1 MLWPIRISLT
11 KLWPIRISLSK
22 LRPLNG
28 ASITRTSIV
37 VALFAAF
44 LYGDFALFRRLF
56 AAMAKAE
63 EVSPFL
69 ALGLLRNLLALVF
82 LSAFVMLFSS
92 AMTSA
97 IGAFFSDL
105 DLDIFHAAPVPKT
118 RLVLARWGKTFA
130 QSATMI
136 YIFIAPMFVAFA
148 LRYRT
153 APGFYPIVLVNL
165 AFLLTIPVTLG
176 AFVIIVL
183 VRFFPIQRV
192 SQIVATIAILVLTI
206 AVVAFRMSRPE
217 RLFASINTD
226 DVTRVLQTVELPSLD
241 RYPGTALA
249 DTMVAMADGRA
260 AQPLP
265 PKIMFTAMALFA
277 LFVLVA
283 RRIYFPAFVRARESM
298 APAALGASGMTSLVD
313 ALLTPFA
320 APTRALI
327 GKEVRTLT
335 RDVAQWSQLFLMA
348 ALLFLYLYNI
358 RMLPLSGDARAT
370 IVAYGNLGMAGF
382 VVAAICLRFA
392 YPSVSSEGKAFWI
405 VQSAPVS
412 YRQLLIVKVLVYS
425 APLTILSLLLTI
437 FADVLLDANRVV
449 WTFTLLG
456 ASMLGVTLVSMGVGL
471 GALSPDFAAENP
483 LQVGLS
489 LGGFAYM
496 AASLAYV
503 GGLMLLMA
511 RPVTRYFFSRF
522 FGFDADT
529 VAINL
534 VPIVTAVTLSV
545 ALCVF
550 PLLAAEKRLTALA
563 ESR

>member
-1 MLWPIRISLT
+1 VIWALRIG
-11 KLWPIRISLSK
+11 IAK
-22 LRPLNG
+22 LRPFN
-28 ASITRTSIV
+28 AATIIRTSIV
-37 VALFAAF
+37 FALFVAF

-56 AAMAKAE
+56 AALAKVEQAT
-63 EVSPFL
+63 PFF

-82 LSAFVMLFSS
+82 LAAFVMLFSS

-97 IGAFFSDL
+97 IGAFFTDL
-105 DLDIFHAAPVPKT
+105 DLDTFHAAPVSKT
-118 RLVLARWGKTFA
+118 RLLLARWGKTFA

-148 LRYRT
+148 QRYH
-153 APGFYPIVLVNL
+153 APMRLYPIALVNL
-165 AFLLTIPVTLG
+165 ALLLAIPVTLG
-176 AFVIIVL
+176 ALVIIVL

-192 SQIVATIAILVLTI
+192 SQIVATIFILVLTV

-217 RLFASINTD
+217 RLFATINTD
-226 DVTRVLQTVELPSLD
+226 DVTRVLRSVELPSLD

-249 DTMVAMADGRA
+249 DVMVAMAEGRPA
-260 AQPLP
+260 AILP
-265 PKIMFTAMALFA
+265 PQIAVTALALFA
-277 LFVLVA
+277 IFVLGA
-283 RRIYFPAFVRARESM
+283 RRIYFAAFVRARESM
-298 APAALGASGMTSLVD
+298 APSALGASSLTRLAD
-313 ALLTPFA
+313 RLLTPFSL
-320 APTRALI
+320 PMRAMI

-335 RDVAQWSQLFLMA
+335 RDVAQWSQLFLML

-358 RMLPLSGDARAT
+358 RMLPLGGDARAT
-370 IVAYGNLGMAGF
+370 IVAYANLGMAGF

-392 YPSVSSEGKAFWI
+392 YPSISSEGKAFWML
-405 VQSAPVS
+405 QSAPVS
-412 YRQLLIVKVLVYS
+412 YRRLLLVKVLVYG
-425 APLTILSLLLTI
+425 APLTILSLLLTV

-449 WTFTLLG
+449 WTFTLAG

-489 LGGFAYM
+489 LGGFVYM
-496 AASLAYV
+496 GASLAYV
-503 GGLMLLMA
+503 GGVMMLMT

-522 FGFDADT
+522 FGIESDT
-529 VAINL
+529 LAVNL
-534 VPIVTAVTLSV
+534 VPLVTAVTLSI

-550 PLLAAEKRLTALA
+550 PLMAAEKRLTALA